1 LTEQEKKFL
10 IEKEDLRNRTIEE
23 MRTDFEREILRWK
36 ERLNL
41 TENARMELERKLTD
55 YEEKNRS
62 NEISI
67 Q

>member
-1 LTEQEKKFL
+1 MTEQEKKFL